1 MKSSLFREYYFA
13 CTLVQMIVTPWADA
27 IQNSGGSLLRAYT
40 DPSHTFR
47 VCKTQVPTG
56 SWRRSVKC
64 NHERNATLWEESFMF
79 LINIDSVLV
88 RVTTVV
94 KKCYDQK
101 QAGKE
106 WVY

>member
-56 SWRRSVKC
+56 S
-64 NHERNATLWEESFMF
+64 
-79 LINIDSVLV
+79 
-88 RVTTVV
+88 
-94 KKCYDQK
+94 
-101 QAGKE
+101 
-106 WVY
+106 

>member
-1 MKSSLFREYYFA
+1 
-13 CTLVQMIVTPWADA
+13 
-27 IQNSGGSLLRAYT
+27 
-40 DPSHTFR
+40 
-47 VCKTQVPTG
+47 
-56 SWRRSVKC
+56 
-64 NHERNATLWEESFMF
+64 MF

-94 KKCYDQK
+94 KTCYDQK